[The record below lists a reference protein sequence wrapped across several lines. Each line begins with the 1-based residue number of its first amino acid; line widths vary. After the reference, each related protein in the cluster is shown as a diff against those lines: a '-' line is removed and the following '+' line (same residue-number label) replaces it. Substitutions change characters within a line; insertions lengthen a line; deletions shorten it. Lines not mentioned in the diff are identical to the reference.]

1 MAVRPL
7 HVYVLWI
14 LTAINVGIVLWR
26 SRRFFPYPDKWK
38 ALVDDYS
45 YIGGDFPL
53 YYPLVGPPLDA
64 DPVALTFRESVRFEY
79 NKTDQVAFDE
89 WYSILKAMNFGR
101 VRLGPENRIFVPV
114 HYHEMHCV
122 RILHI
127 ALLNPAHEGMPKHV
141 KHCLNYLRQW
151 LLCEATNAVEKGDF
165 LEKDYESDADRV
177 CETRICQDWE
187 RVYADMNGNHERW
200 LEFKKAWT

>member
-1 MAVRPL
+1 MAKRPL
-7 HVYVLWI
+7 RVYVLWA
-14 LTAINVGIVLWR
+14 LTTINIGIVLWR
-26 SRRFFPYPDKWK
+26 SRRFFVYSDEGQ
-38 ALVDDYS
+38 ASVDDYS

-53 YYPLVGPPLDA
+53 YYPLVGPSLNM

-101 VRLGPENRIFVPV
+101 VRLGPDNRVFTPV

-151 LLCEATNAVEKGDF
+151 LLCEATDAVERGDF
-165 LEKDYESDADRV
+165 LERDYESDADMV
-177 CETRICQDWE
+177 GETRICQDWE
-187 RVYADMNGNHERW
+187 RVYADMDGNRERW
-200 LEFKKAWT
+200 LEFKKAGT

>member
-1 MAVRPL
+1 MAKRPL
-7 HVYVLWI
+7 HVYVLWA
-14 LTAINVGIVLWR
+14 LTAINIGIVLWR
-26 SRRFFPYPDKWK
+26 CRRFFLYSDE
-38 ALVDDYS
+38 VQVSHDDYS

-53 YYPLVGPPLDA
+53 YYPLVGPSLDTY
-64 DPVALTFRESVRFEY
+64 PVALTFRESVRFEY

-101 VRLGPENRIFVPV
+101 VRLGPENRVFTPV

-151 LLCEATNAVEKGDF
+151 LLCEATDTVEKGDF
-165 LEKDYESDADRV
+165 LEIDYESDADRV
-177 CETRICQDWE
+177 GETRICQDWE
-187 RVYADMNGNHERW
+187 RVYADMDGNHERW